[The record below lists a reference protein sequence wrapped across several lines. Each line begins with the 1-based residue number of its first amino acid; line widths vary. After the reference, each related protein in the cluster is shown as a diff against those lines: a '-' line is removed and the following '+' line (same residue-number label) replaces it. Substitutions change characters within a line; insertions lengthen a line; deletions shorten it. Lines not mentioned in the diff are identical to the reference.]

1 MKILFNISLA
11 FLFLILYTE
20 KFFPQNTTYTYDWYK
35 YYTPAEGKII
45 GIWPHPNRYNDIIRL
60 KELKY
65 KWGFKYI
72 VFSIGHNEFNLLK
85 QVGYDPQS
93 NIMMSFEGY
102 NYMNTSEYDQCW
114 AYCLDEPEYK
124 NISLNTVQAI
134 KTWFNTNFPNAPFI
148 SSGYKRNSYLKDL
161 TNNIAD
167 QVLFSSYVHW
177 WEILGV
183 WLSWP
188 VNPDQRSDWT
198 DMKNL
203 FGSKFTMTWV
213 SANQDLSDYNDLVG
227 HALNLGLSGI
237 WLYNNPPISE
247 VDDNNLESFCGN
259 AANRGYLTTNYQQV
273 RNRYINGVFTGRQFV
288 GPSYLSVPTNY
299 YHSDMVFTNVTVT
312 NNRIDDYFASNSITT
327 GSPYFYII
335 PASKKSTFN
344 SNKEIILKPGFH
356 AQPGCEFRAYIT
368 EEP

>member
-20 KFFPQNTTYTYDWYK
+20 KFFPQGTTYTYDWYK

-227 HALNLGLSGI
+227 HAANLGLSGI
-237 WLYNNPPISE
+237 WLYNHPPISE

-288 GPSYLSVPTNY
+288 GPSYLSIPTNY

-312 NNRIDDYFASNSITT
+312 NNRIDDYFASNSITA
-327 GSPYFYII
+327 GSSYFYII

-344 SNKEIILKPGFH
+344 SKNSETRVPCSI
-356 AQPGCEFRAYIT
+356 RM
-368 EEP
+368 